1 MLIGKRNPSPVAP
14 VARSFSNAASLSQ
27 DDKEGRRKLGV
38 LRAPGSSV
46 DANKSHDGVSAS
58 TGLRQNSGEVV
69 FGRHVRRFCMICLCL
84 FRLLSPAF
92 AQDDGED
99 EDEEDSAVCD
109 IDVGG
114 SGSESKPLSA
124 TDGTGSHRYL
134 VNGVCYDLS
143 GSLQGTLQHTNAP
156 EPHLGLVQE
165 PPGLSAPKR
174 ICALQL
180 RG

>member
-1 MLIGKRNPSPVAP
+1 MLIGKRNPRPVAR
-14 VARSFSNAASLSQ
+14 VARSFSTAASLPQ
-27 DDKEGRRKLGV
+27 DDKEGRRKPGV
-38 LRAPGSSV
+38 FRAPASSV
-46 DANKSHDGVSAS
+46 DANKSRGGVSAFA
-58 TGLRQNSGEVV
+58 GLRQKSGEVA

-84 FRLLSPAF
+84 LRLLSPAF

-99 EDEEDSAVCD
+99 EEEEDSAVCD
-109 IDVGG
+109 VDVGG

-156 EPHLGLVQE
+156 EP
-165 PPGLSAPKR
+165 
-174 ICALQL
+174 
-180 RG
+180 